1 VDLTLSQ
8 PTQCFYSEKDKNT
21 GFGSYWVMLPNELI
35 SADLPSDPG
44 FNAEVANKAIQNVI
58 KRSERGID
66 GNLAQDIAQANRT
79 VDVIFDAATRMSKAA
94 NAARNGNIP
103 GVIDVLWK
111 SSTPQFRKGREPKRG
126 GSLASNWLAFQYG
139 WKPLL
144 NDIDGAMKALAKYHQ
159 DTRGSIRMVTG
170 SASKR
175 EVTYSNVNHPFNGS
189 FKIGTIQYI
198 TNYSTRIGLRYAID
212 DRLHSFLGQTGF
224 TNPVNLTWELLPYS
238 FVVDWFLP
246 IGPYLETLSA
256 WGGLVFVDGFQTDFS
271 KRITSSSV
279 NWSGSLPASP
289 NTLEE
294 AYGSYFGQRVRLR
307 RSRLTAFPT
316 MKPPVLKN
324 PFSVTHALNAIAL
337 MRSAF

>member
-1 VDLTLSQ
+1 
-8 PTQCFYSEKDKNT
+8 
-21 GFGSYWVMLPNELI
+21 
-35 SADLPSDPG
+35 
-44 FNAEVANKAIQNVI
+44 
-58 KRSERGID
+58 
-66 GNLAQDIAQANRT
+66 
-79 VDVIFDAATRMSKAA
+79 
-94 NAARNGNIP
+94 
-103 GVIDVLWK
+103 
-111 SSTPQFRKGREPKRG
+111 
-126 GSLASNWLAFQYG
+126 
-139 WKPLL
+139 
-144 NDIDGAMKALAKYHQ
+144 
-159 DTRGSIRMVTG
+159 MVTG

-189 FKIGTIQYI
+189 VKIGTIQYI
-198 TNYSTRIGLRYAID
+198 TNYTTRIGLRYAID
-212 DRLHSFLGQTGF
+212 NRLHSFLGQTGF

-256 WGGLVFVDGFQTDFS
+256 WGGLVFVDGFQTDYG

-289 NTLEE
+289 DTAEE